1 MLHRD
6 VIWRRI
12 SAILVLIILAVFMRP
27 LGGVSL
33 VYLAEPVTISGA
45 ITSNTGANIPIQSDD
60 LFHGL
65 VRDYNLLPTVIGI
78 IIGIILVIAGIVY
91 RIGYNRPGGEKVIV
105 ERDGR
110 LGESQERSAGW
121 KAYPPLRLCRA

>member
-1 MLHRD
+1 
-6 VIWRRI
+6 
-12 SAILVLIILAVFMRP
+12 MR
-27 LGGVSL
+27 LLEGVSP

-45 ITSNTGANIPIQSDD
+45 ITSNTTGVNNPIYSDD